1 MEEVYD
7 VTCAKTALLRSI
19 GFTMVEM
26 WECFWDDLSKHDPRL
41 IQFLHTLETV
51 EPLDPRH
58 AFYGGRTGAT
68 CLYHKT
74 DEGQGEKVHYIDVT
88 SEYPWVN
95 KYRTYPVGHPQILTS
110 PQTTDLSDYY
120 GIAKVDIVTPE
131 ELFNPV
137 LPYRSGGKL
146 TFPFCRTC
154 VEQQQAKPMLDCQWT
169 CTHTVQKRLICGT
182 WCTPEIIKAMQKG
195 YQIVK
200 IHEIWHFPK
209 DQRVERLFTGYVDTW
224 LKMKQES
231 SGRPSHVRTPEELQN
246 YTNHY
251 DVHVGIR
258 MEPGKIVKNAAK
270 CLLPKLMLNSLWG
283 KFGDRLNKSAVE
295 SVTAPHELFE
305 YLNNSLMVIHVICVF
320 SEDVLEVV
328 FSNVDEDTSKGKK
341 PNTSISALTTT
352 QARLKLYSYLDPLR
366 DQVLYYDTN
375 PSSTHANPAKPRR

>member
-95 KYRTYPVGHPQILTS
+95 KYGSYPVGHPQILTS
-110 PQTTDLSDYY
+110 PQITDLSDYY
-120 GIAKVDIVTPE
+120 GIAKVDIVSPE

-154 VEQQQAKPMLDCQWT
+154 VEQQ
-169 CTHTVQKRLICGT
+169 
-182 WCTPEIIKAMQKG
+182 
-195 YQIVK
+195 
-200 IHEIWHFPK
+200 
-209 DQRVERLFTGYVDTW
+209 
-224 LKMKQES
+224 
-231 SGRPSHVRTPEELQN
+231 
-246 YTNHY
+246 
-251 DVHVGIR
+251 
-258 MEPGKIVKNAAK
+258 
-270 CLLPKLMLNSLWG
+270 
-283 KFGDRLNKSAVE
+283 
-295 SVTAPHELFE
+295 
-305 YLNNSLMVIHVICVF
+305 
-320 SEDVLEVV
+320 
-328 FSNVDEDTSKGKK
+328 
-341 PNTSISALTTT
+341 
-352 QARLKLYSYLDPLR
+352 
-366 DQVLYYDTN
+366 
-375 PSSTHANPAKPRR
+375 